1 MFLIYHIVSRLVC
14 ELLPE
19 ELESLNI
26 EDVLKNFSEN
36 NKMKREASKFYLYR
50 KVTCVRVNP

>member
-1 MFLIYHIVSRLVC
+1 MFLIYQNISRLVC

-26 EDVLKNFSEN
+26 EDVPKNSSEN

>member
-1 MFLIYHIVSRLVC
+1 MFLIYQTISRLVG

-36 NKMKREASKFYLYR
+36 NNMKREASKFYLYR